1 MMMRRTTMNN
11 SEAINVLY
19 RSGVLARS
27 KDEEELL
34 DWFRKLPPEAQRLE
48 FARAQGMAQAMGY
61 AMLEAQKAVRS

>member
-1 MMMRRTTMNN
+1 MNN

-48 FARAQGMAQAMGY
+48 FARAQGMAQAMSY
-61 AMLEAQKAVRS
+61 ARIEAAKEMRA

>member
-1 MMMRRTTMNN
+1 MMRRITMNN

-48 FARAQGMAQAMGY
+48 FARAQGMASAMGY